1 MEIISILISVLSVIV
16 GITLFFALVNL
27 IKLIKTNS
35 DKTVESISDKLNKN
49 LTAVAVLTIFEAIL
63 CAVNIFIK

>member
-1 MEIISILISVLSVIV
+1 MENISILVSALSIIV
-16 GITLFFALVNL
+16 GIILFFALVNL

-35 DKTVESISDKLNKN
+35 NKTVESISDKLNKN
-49 LTAVAVLTIFEAIL
+49 LTAVTVLTVFAVIL